1 MEMPGFS
8 FLHRH
13 RQGSHFVDIARDLQA
28 AAMAAKRPP
37 TSAA

>member
-13 RQGSHFVDIARDLQA
+13 RQGSHFVDIARDVARA
-28 AAMAAKRPP
+28 AAAKKPQ
-37 TSAA
+37 SAL

>member
-28 AAMAAKRPP
+28 AAMAKRPP
-37 TSAA
+37 PSAV